1 MPTIKPFKQKIAK
14 SVVLLPIEQILVE
27 LQQQLLVGDAI
38 VVAPPGAGK
47 STHLPLRL
55 LKSALF
61 QQQKII
67 MLQPRRLAVRNIAHY
82 LAEQLNESVGQTVGY
97 RIRGES
103 KVSTNTRLEIV
114 TEGILTRMLQHQ
126 PELPG
131 IGLVIFD
138 EFHER
143 SIHAD
148 FSLALC
154 LEVQQGLRDELRL
167 LVMSATMD
175 TQSLVKLLPHARVL
189 ESQGRSFPVD
199 IVYRP
204 DLSRQNLADKISR
217 LILDV
222 FPAHQKDGLVFLPGA
237 SDINRVADALH
248 TALGQNVVIHRLYG
262 ELPKAQQQAALLPD
276 AGGKRK
282 IVLATNIAETSL
294 TIEGIEIVIDS
305 GVEKIAIFQ
314 LNRGITH
321 LQSQAISQASATQ
334 RAGRA
339 GRLGP
344 GTCYRL
350 WSREQHQRLSA
361 QATPEILQS
370 DMASLVLETAV
381 WGTQVSELDLIDQ
394 PSTAQLNQALDYLQS
409 LGMLDQG
416 AKLTAKGRQAHD
428 LGCHPGIAN
437 MLLQSAKLSK
447 EHLSMA
453 CAIAGL
459 LESKDPLPYQ
469 AGSILSARLSYLVN
483 NKQHSIWL
491 QIRQWF
497 KKLNCEY
504 CDWPIE
510 DVAILLGYAFTQWIA
525 KARQNGRYLLANGSG
540 AVLAENDPL
549 VGQAWLVVA
558 TMLTTD
564 RQQDDAQI
572 RYAEALSLAQI
583 KSYFSSSLEREDVL
597 QWDDNNLRISASRQ
611 TRLGAIVVQ
620 KEAMEKPS
628 AAQISDIWQQV
639 LLNKGLNTLPFN
651 EACISLQYRSSLAT
665 QLLPQEELPNISV
678 TALLGSL
685 EQWLLPYVESI
696 TTWSELIKLD
706 FYALLKNQFNWQQW
720 NQLETLLPT
729 QITVASGCQ
738 HKLQYG
744 EHGTVTLSVRM
755 QEMYG
760 TAVHP
765 TLAHG
770 KIPITV
776 ELLSPASRPLQTTQD
791 LPGFWQGSYKQV
803 QKEMKGRY
811 PRHFWPDQPATS
823 PATTTTKKKMTLS

>member
-1 MPTIKPFKQKIAK
+1 M
-14 SVVLLPIEQILVE
+14 LLPIEQILPE

-47 STHLPLRL
+47 STHLPLSL

-61 QQQKII
+61 GHQKII
-67 MLQPRRLAVRNIAHY
+67 MLQPRRLAVRNIARY

-131 IGLVIFD
+131 IALIIFD

-154 LEVQQGLRDELRL
+154 LEVQQGLRDDLRL

-175 TQSLVKLLPHARVL
+175 TLSLVKLLPQALVL
-189 ESQGRSFPVD
+189 ESKGRSFPVD
-199 IVYRP
+199 LVYRP
-204 DLSRQNLADKISR
+204 DNAKQSLADKISR
-217 LILDV
+217 LVLDV
-222 FPAHQKDGLVFLPGA
+222 FPRHQQDALVFLPGA
-237 SDINRVADALH
+237 ADINKVADRLH
-248 TALGQNVVIHRLYG
+248 SAFGKEVVIHCLYG

-276 AGGKRK
+276 ELGRRK

-305 GVEKIAIFQ
+305 GVEKTALFQ

-350 WSREQHQRLSA
+350 WSSEQHQRLSA

-370 DMASLVLETAV
+370 DMASFVLETAV
-381 WGTQVSELDLIDQ
+381 WGTQVSELALIDQ
-394 PSTAQLNQALDYLQS
+394 PTSAQLNQALHYLQA
-409 LGMLDQG
+409 LGMLDQA
-416 AKLTAKGRQAHD
+416 AKLTTKGRQAHA

-447 EHLSMA
+447 NHLSMA

-459 LESKDPLPYQ
+459 MESKDPLNYQ
-469 AGSILSARLSYLVN
+469 TGSMLSSRLSFLIAH
-483 NKQHSIWL
+483 KQHSIWQ

-510 DVAILLGYAFTQWIA
+510 DVAILLAFGFEQWIA

-549 VGQAWLVVA
+549 MGQDWLVVGA
-558 TMLTTD
+558 MITTD
-564 RQQDDAQI
+564 RQQDDSQI
-572 RYAEALSLAQI
+572 RYAEALSLVQI
-583 KSYFSSSLEREDVL
+583 KNHFAHVLQRQDVL
-597 QWDDNNLRISASRQ
+597 QWDDNKQRISASRQ

-620 KEAMEKPS
+620 NEAMDKP
-628 AAQISDIWQQV
+628 AAQQLSTIWHDV
-639 LLNKGLNTLPFN
+639 LLAKGSGALPFD
-651 EACISLQYRSSLAT
+651 EACISLQYRSSLAKK
-665 QLLPQEELPNISV
+665 LLPQEDLPDIST
-678 TALLGSL
+678 TALMDNLA
-685 EQWLLPYVESI
+685 QWLLPFVESFM
-696 TTWSELIKLD
+696 TWSELVKLD
-706 FYALLKNQFNWQQW
+706 FYSLLKNQFDWQQW
-720 NQLETLLPT
+720 NKLEALLPT
-729 QITVASGCQ
+729 HISVASGRQ
-738 HKLQYG
+738 HKLEYG
-744 EHGTVTLSVRM
+744 EHDTVTLSVRM

-765 TLAHG
+765 TVVHG
-770 KIPITV
+770 KIPITI

-811 PRHFWPDQPATS
+811 PRHFWPDEPAIS
-823 PATTTTKKKMTLS
+823 PATTTTKKKMTLSQ

>member
-1 MPTIKPFKQKIAK
+1 M
-14 SVVLLPIEQILVE
+14 LLPIEQILPE

-47 STHLPLRL
+47 STHLPLSL

-61 QQQKII
+61 GHQKII
-67 MLQPRRLAVRNIAHY
+67 MLQPRRLAVRNIARY

-131 IGLVIFD
+131 IALIIFD

-154 LEVQQGLRDELRL
+154 LEVQQGLRDDLRL

-175 TQSLVKLLPHARVL
+175 TQSLVKLLPQALVL
-189 ESQGRSFPVD
+189 ESKGRSFPVD

-204 DLSRQNLADKISR
+204 DTAKQNLADKISR
-217 LILDV
+217 LVLDV
-222 FPAHQKDGLVFLPGA
+222 FPRHQQDALVFLPGA
-237 SDINRVADALH
+237 ADINKVADRLLSAF
-248 TALGQNVVIHRLYG
+248 GKDVVIHCLYG

-276 AGGKRK
+276 ELGRRK

-305 GVEKIAIFQ
+305 GVEKTALFQ

-350 WSREQHQRLSA
+350 WSSEQHQRLSA

-370 DMASLVLETAV
+370 DMASFVLETAL
-381 WGTQVSELDLIDQ
+381 WGTQVSELALIDQ
-394 PSTAQLNQALDYLQS
+394 PTSAQLNQALHYLQT
-409 LGMLDQG
+409 LGMLEQA
-416 AKLTAKGRQAHD
+416 AKLTAKGRQAHA

-437 MLLQSAKLSK
+437 MLLQSAKLSTN
-447 EHLSMA
+447 HLSMA

-459 LESKDPLPYQ
+459 LENKDPLNYHS
-469 AGSILSARLSYLVN
+469 GSMLSSRLSFLIA
-483 NKQHSIWL
+483 NKQHSIWQ

-510 DVAILLGYAFTQWIA
+510 DVAILLAFGFEQWIA
-525 KARQNGRYLLANGSG
+525 KARHNGRYLLANGSG

-549 VGQAWLVVA
+549 VGQDWLVVGA
-558 TMLTTD
+558 MITTD

-572 RYAEALSLAQI
+572 RYAEALSLAQV
-583 KSYFSSSLEREDVL
+583 KSHFAHTLQRKDVL
-597 QWDDNNLRISASRQ
+597 QWDDNKQRISASRQ

-620 KEAMEKPS
+620 NEAMDKPAAEQLS
-628 AAQISDIWQQV
+628 AVWQDV
-639 LLNKGLNTLPFN
+639 LLTKGISALPFD
-651 EACISLQYRSSLAT
+651 EACISLQYRSGLAKK
-665 QLLPQEELPNISV
+665 LLPQEDLPDLST
-678 TALLGSL
+678 TALMDNL
-685 EQWLLPYVESI
+685 EQWLLPYVESFM
-696 TTWSELIKLD
+696 TWSEFIKLD
-706 FYALLKNQFNWQQW
+706 FYSLLKNQFEWQQW
-720 NQLETLLPT
+720 NKLEALLPT
-729 QITVASGCQ
+729 QITVASGRQ
-738 HKLQYG
+738 HKLEYG
-744 EHGTVTLSVRM
+744 EHDTVTLSVRM

-765 TLAHG
+765 TVVHG
-770 KIPITV
+770 KIPITI

-811 PRHFWPDQPATS
+811 PRHFWPDEPAIS
-823 PATTTTKKKMTLS
+823 PATTTTKKKMTLSQ